1 MAFTKDISR
10 RAQFIAEVTL
20 KYSDL
25 TSAAELKIID
35 MPAGAVID
43 EAYLVLD
50 TTFDPT
56 TSAVIEV
63 GISGA
68 TATFIASQNVFTGQ
82 TTGGRAGAAT
92 GKGYKFTAASQ
103 IVAKYT
109 SGGGTATQ
117 GSARVVVAY
126 HQATEAD
133 FWQA

>member
-1 MAFTKDISR
+1 MAFTKDITR
-10 RAQFIAEVTL
+10 RQKFVAEVTL
-20 KYSDL
+20 NHADL

-43 EAYLVLD
+43 DAYLVLD
-50 TTFDPT
+50 STFDPT

-68 TATFIASQNVFTGQ
+68 TAKFIASQNVFTGQ

-92 GKGYKFTAASQ
+92 GKGYKFTATGA

-117 GSARVVVAY
+117 GSARVIVAY
-126 HQATEAD
+126 HLANEAD